1 VSDIL
6 AVLGGNVKHY
16 RARLGWTQEDLA
28 RQAGINRSYLAGIE
42 SGRRN
47 TSARTI
53 EKLARALG
61 VSPADLL
68 ALLDVS
74 QHE

>member
-1 VSDIL
+1 VADIL
-6 AVLGGNVKHY
+6 TTLAENIKYY
-16 RARLGWTQEDLA
+16 RSQLELTQEELA
-28 RQAGINRSYLAGIE
+28 RRAGVNRSYLAGIE

-68 ALLDVS
+68 KPLDTA
-74 QHE
+74 QE

>member
-1 VSDIL
+1 VADIL
-6 AVLGGNVKHY
+6 TTLAENIKYY
-16 RARLGWTQEDLA
+16 RSQLELTQEELA
-28 RQAGINRSYLAGIE
+28 RRAGVNRSYLAGIE

-53 EKLARALG
+53 EKLAKALG

-68 ALLDVS
+68 QSLEES
-74 QHE
+74 QE

>member
-1 VSDIL
+1 VADIL
-6 AVLGGNVKHY
+6 TTLAENIKYY
-16 RARLGWTQEDLA
+16 RSHLELTQEELA
-28 RQAGINRSYLAGIE
+28 RRAGVNRSYLAGIE

-53 EKLARALG
+53 EKLATALG

-68 ALLDVS
+68 KPLDTS
-74 QHE
+74 QE

>member
-1 VSDIL
+1 MGDIFATL
-6 AVLGGNVKHY
+6 AENIKYY
-16 RARLGWTQEDLA
+16 RSQLKLTQEALA
-28 RQAGINRSYLAGIE
+28 SRAGINRSYLAGIE

-47 TSARTI
+47 PSARTI

-68 ALLDVS
+68 TPLDTLK
-74 QHE
+74 Q

>member
-1 VSDIL
+1 VADIL
-6 AVLGGNVKHY
+6 TTLAENIKYY
-16 RARLGWTQEDLA
+16 RSQLELTQEELA
-28 RQAGINRSYLAGIE
+28 RRAGVNRSYLAGIE

-53 EKLARALG
+53 EKLAKALG

-68 ALLDVS
+68 QPLEES
-74 QHE
+74 QE

>member
-1 VSDIL
+1 MSDIL
-6 AVLGGNVKHY
+6 ATLAENVKYY
-16 RARLGWTQEDLA
+16 RSQLELTQEELA
-28 RQAGINRSYLAGIE
+28 RQAGLNRSYLAGIE

-61 VSPADLL
+61 VAAADLL
-68 ALLDVS
+68 KPLDIF
-74 QHE
+74 QE